1 MLQKRDLYSQ
11 SELDRQHSVRG
22 YLQMF
27 EELTEDGVIHMSE
40 AMDALSELEK
50 NTSQA
55 ITALRSSQ
63 RVDIRTKVWIQPG
76 NSSLRST
83 FVMEGLTADISNGGC
98 MILTPRPLMVGDIFW
113 MRFSDDEICINPLLV
128 RCLRCRLV
136 REDAFEIGIRFL
148 SNIDLTHVFSTT
160 TAASK

>member
-1 MLQKRDLYSQ
+1 
-11 SELDRQHSVRG
+11 
-22 YLQMF
+22 MF

-63 RVDIRTKVWIQPG
+63 RIDIRTRVWIQPG
-76 NSSLRST
+76 NSSARSSL
-83 FVMEGLTADISNGGC
+83 VIEGLTADISNGGC

-113 MRFSDDEICINPLLV
+113 MRFSDDEIRVSPLLV

-136 REDAFEIGIRFL
+136 REDAFEVGIRFL
-148 SNIDLTHVFSTT
+148 NDIDLTHVFSAA
-160 TAASK
+160 TAVSK